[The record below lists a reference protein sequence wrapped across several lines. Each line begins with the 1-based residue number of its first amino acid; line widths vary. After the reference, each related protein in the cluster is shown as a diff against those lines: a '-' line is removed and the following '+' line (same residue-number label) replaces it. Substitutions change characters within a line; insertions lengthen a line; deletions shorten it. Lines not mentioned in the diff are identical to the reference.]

1 MSIVGEQ
8 PWEPVE
14 PTARMLCMVM
24 RIAQMDQADGC
35 ATLALAYAIWLE
47 GDARVTPEQARLL
60 FEASG
65 ASIPA
70 AVDMLR
76 RSRDAENR

>member
-1 MSIVGEQ
+1 
-8 PWEPVE
+8 
-14 PTARMLCMVM
+14 
-24 RIAQMDQADGC
+24 
-35 ATLALAYAIWLE
+35 LAYAIWLE